1 MRALTVAA
9 RIGSVGTGMDRM
21 VQLRRLME
29 QRDRLLK
36 EVEALKNKIAGLDMA
51 IGLIGE
57 TPVQQEIAPSQRKI
71 HVSETIV
78 SLLRE
83 AGETGLKP
91 KAAIALAAERGIS
104 LNRGSVYS
112 LLNRMARNGTV
123 VHEDTGYKLTEFEGH
138 RERAL
143 FLSTGPSRNASNH

>member
-1 MRALTVAA
+1 MEQM
-9 RIGSVGTGMDRM
+9 I
-21 VQLRRLME
+21 QLRRLME

-57 TPVQQEIAPSQRKI
+57 APMQQEIASGQRKI

-78 SLLRE
+78 NLLRE

-112 LLNRMARNGTV
+112 LLNRMTRNGTV
-123 VHEDTGYKLTEFEGH
+123 VHEDAGYKLTEFERRH
-138 RERAL
+138 ERAL
-143 FLSTGPSRNASNH
+143 FMSAEPSRNASNH